1 MNKVIY
7 PGTFDP
13 ITRGHE
19 DLVRR
24 ASTLFEEV
32 VVAVAG
38 DTTKT
43 PFSHLKNE
51 LAWQKPCYPI
61 TLT

>member
-1 MNKVIY
+1 MRKAVY

-24 ASTLFEEV
+24 ASTLFDEV
-32 VVAVAG
+32 IVGVADSQAKSG
-38 DTTKT
+38 ANDG
-43 PFSHLKNE
+43 PRPRR
-51 LAWQKPCYPI
+51 AA
-61 TLT
+61 